1 MTSCSEKSLRV
12 YWRIFVKFFVAATEF
27 CLRNKSHRFSLI
39 WYFATCCGDKILLRS
54 QSFLQKFSRT
64 HEAIC
69 RCDVSP
75 HRVAATS
82 RGTCTHEATWTWS
95 DLSPRPT
102 LRIKHPAKGP
112 SVTKHCRKKVTSVDT
127 KKKHLELFTSRRHF
141 GEIKQPKTLNQPQGR
156 ATALASESKSCGS
169 QKINMRVTTLL
180 IKRPKFTF
188 PQSKRFPP
196 KHDLRG
202 RENNSLEQAAFW
214 HAIKVVCGLPIP
226 LFYRGEITMTV
237 ARSTEL
243 EELFAW
249 TNIWWIRLLPNPVGR
264 TQKTFFFPEQATP
277 KVPSAPILKQIS
289 ILGRANP
296 GDQHPSF
303 YSEIFRNLFITV
315 LNIANDLL
323 ETLLDSLLTACI
335 EIKPMGIVPVSLS
348 VFTPVPNI
356 LTARV
361 RKNTDCFA
369 V

>member
-1 MTSCSEKSLRV
+1 MSTGEFLWKSLSLQQN
-12 YWRIFVKFFVAATEF
+12 FVSATSRTDSVWFDILRLVAATKF
-27 CLRNKSHRFSLI
+27 CCGVKVFYKNSPVHTKQFVV
-39 WYFATCCGDKILLRS
+39 ATCRLTVLL
-54 QSFLQKFSRT
+54 QLVAGPVHMKL
-64 HEAIC
+64 HEHEVIC
-69 RCDVSP
+69 RRD
-75 HRVAATS
+75 
-82 RGTCTHEATWTWS
+82 
-95 DLSPRPT
+95 RPWE
-102 LRIKHPAKGP
+102 LNVPLKGP
-112 SVTKHCRKKVTSVDT
+112 AWQNIAGKKWHPWTQ
-127 KKKHLELFTSRRHF
+127 KKHLELFTSRRHF

-188 PQSKRFPP
+188 AQSKRFPP
-196 KHDLRG
+196 KHNLRG

-237 ARSTEL
+237 GCSTEL
-243 EELFAW
+243 KELFAW
-249 TNIWWIRLLPNPVGR
+249 TNIWWIGLLPNPVGR

-356 LTARV
+356 LTARAYLSTQKYGLFCSLTNV
-361 RKNTDCFA
+361 
-369 V
+369 